1 MFLFFTPVKF
11 DVSGRELAIPL
22 SDYQYDGDDDEGYV
36 HEVVQR
42 MLAAKDEGLVSDEAY
57 HELRMALLEKVRS
70 HVPPLSAIKQE
81 RRSQNK
87 EIKVIQIPEAKQADG
102 ARRSVR
108 DVLQYLIA
116 IPEVKDAIKKRWIKN

>member
-1 MFLFFTPVKF
+1 LFLFFTQVKF

-42 MLAAKDEGLVSDEAY
+42 MLAAKDEGLVRDEAY

-87 EIKVIQIPEAKQADG
+87 EIKVIQIPE
-102 ARRSVR
+102 V
-108 DVLQYLIA
+108 
-116 IPEVKDAIKKRWIKN
+116 N